1 MNDTAGELPTAL
13 LPRLGL
19 KPKAN
24 SQNHDQQV
32 EEDWHHMP
40 AMPYRQGFN
49 PLPYGKAKPTT
60 GLSC

>member
-1 MNDTAGELPTAL
+1 MKDTAGELPTAL

-24 SQNHDQQV
+24 SQNQLKQV

-40 AMPYRQGFN
+40 TMPYRQGFN
-49 PLPYGKAKPTT
+49 PFQRV
-60 GLSC
+60 